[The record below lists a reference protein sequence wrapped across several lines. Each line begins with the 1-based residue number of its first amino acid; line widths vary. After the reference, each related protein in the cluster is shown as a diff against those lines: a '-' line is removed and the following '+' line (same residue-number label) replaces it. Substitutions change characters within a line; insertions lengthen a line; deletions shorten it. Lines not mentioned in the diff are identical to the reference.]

1 MERVGD
7 AHHVAQGE
15 ASHGTAELQ
24 GRYTTPT
31 RKPSQEAGPDFVEVE
46 RTDRHVRAL

>member
-1 MERVGD
+1 MERAGD
-7 AHHVAQGE
+7 AHHMALSE
-15 ASHGTAELQ
+15 ASHGTAELY
-24 GRYTTPT
+24 GRCTTPT